1 MSIKCKIFVHHIS
14 RVQFLERQINEFLEE
29 NGAAMVNTTQCSDES
44 GNITITIFC
53 KYWGIGSRMGYGEYT

>member
-44 GNITITIFC
+44 GNITITI
-53 KYWGIGSRMGYGEYT
+53 